1 DRGRRVV
8 TGPDRASYL
17 QGLLTNDIVA
27 LNAGQGCY
35 AAYLTP
41 QGRMIADLFVYE
53 LGDLMLLSTPLA
65 AKDAVLAKLEQFI
78 FTEDVKLGDVTGSFA
93 QMAVV
98 GPEAAAALARVLEGA
113 TDAALKL
120 TALLEHGNLRARFA
134 GQPVVVTRV
143 TDTGEPGFDVY
154 VETTHAAALTSALTA
169 AGVAALDRDTA
180 EAIRIEAGVPRFGRD
195 MDEDPTPLE
204 AGLQRRARGLS

>member
-1 DRGRRVV
+1 MVSSVSASLYQAARREAVFIARAGRGRLVIA
-8 TGPDRASYL
+8 GPDRASYL

-98 GPEAAAALARVLEGA
+98 GPDAAAALARVLEGA

-134 GQPVVVTRV
+134 GQ
-143 TDTGEPGFDVY
+143 
-154 VETTHAAALTSALTA
+154 
-169 AGVAALDRDTA
+169 
-180 EAIRIEAGVPRFGRD
+180 
-195 MDEDPTPLE
+195 
-204 AGLQRRARGLS
+204 

>member
-1 DRGRRVV
+1 MVSDAAYQSARRHAARVDRSDRGRLVV

-53 LGDLMLLSTPLA
+53 LGDLMLLSMPLA
-65 AKDAVLAKLEQFI
+65 VKDTVLAKLEQFI
-78 FTEDVKLGDVTGSFA
+78 FTEDVKLGDVTESFE

-98 GPEAAAALARVLEGA
+98 GPTAAAVISSALEEMSAGVL
-113 TDAALKL
+113 DALP
-120 TALLEHGNLRARFA
+120 EHGNTRARFA
-134 GQPVVVTRV
+134 G
-143 TDTGEPGFDVY
+143 
-154 VETTHAAALTSALTA
+154 H
-169 AGVAALDRDTA
+169 
-180 EAIRIEAGVPRFGRD
+180 
-195 MDEDPTPLE
+195 
-204 AGLQRRARGLS
+204 